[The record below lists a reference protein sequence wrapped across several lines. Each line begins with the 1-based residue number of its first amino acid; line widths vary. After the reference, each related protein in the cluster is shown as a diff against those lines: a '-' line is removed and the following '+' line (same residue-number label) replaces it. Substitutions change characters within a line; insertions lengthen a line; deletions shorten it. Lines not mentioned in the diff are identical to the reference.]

1 MYSAFKCPM
10 QYSILT
16 PTSIPYAVPY
26 TCAYPVLYAVPS
38 TFPYPFPSVQWGL
51 HIRTYVSFGRSSEI
65 QHWCVCA
72 CVCVCVCACACVC
85 ACVCVCVC
93 VCACRNSLYKFSIM
107 NFHCICI
114 FTSKN
119 VSILPSFY
127 CALTRS

>member
-1 MYSAFKCPM
+1 MHSNVQCNI
-10 QYSILT
+10 QYSLQLLFHTQSLT
-16 PTSIPYAVPY
+16 LVHTQSCTRSHPHSHTHSHLFNGGYIYIRMYHLVEVLKYSIGV
-26 TCAYPVLYAVPS
+26 
-38 TFPYPFPSVQWGL
+38 
-51 HIRTYVSFGRSSEI
+51 
-65 QHWCVCA
+65 CVR
-72 CVCVCVCACACVC
+72 VCVCVCACACVC
-85 ACVCVCVC
+85 VRVCVCVC